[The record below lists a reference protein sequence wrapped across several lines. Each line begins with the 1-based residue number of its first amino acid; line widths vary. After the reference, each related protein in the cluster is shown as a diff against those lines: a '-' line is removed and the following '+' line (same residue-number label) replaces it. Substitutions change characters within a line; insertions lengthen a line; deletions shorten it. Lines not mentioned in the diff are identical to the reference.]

1 MSILTWR
8 NRRIAKR
15 YWAKSRLKS
24 NNEDIKSCDSR
35 SSIGADGVMT
45 WQPVGLGSPV
55 LYIVLK
61 PMLLGAW
68 SLLQQMFQALGI
80 CIPEVSIAF

>member
-1 MSILTWR
+1 
-8 NRRIAKR
+8 
-15 YWAKSRLKS
+15 
-24 NNEDIKSCDSR
+24 
-35 SSIGADGVMT
+35 MT
-45 WQPVGLGSPV
+45 WQPVGLGRPV
-55 LYIVLK
+55 LCIVLK